1 MVRRPFGLR
10 ENLLLGHLIALHRM
24 VVLADA
30 AVAAVV
36 GADVGE
42 FNQAAVK
49 DAVAHDFGGAVIGG
63 AFEFQTVFGRGK
75 AEEPDDVS
83 IAKFRLFQKLF
94 QGFGHFLFQA

>member
-1 MVRRPFGLR
+1 MVRRPFSLR

-24 VVLADA
+24 VVLA

-42 FNQAAVK
+42 FDQAAVK

-75 AEEPDDVS
+75 AEEPDDVI

-94 QGFGHFLFQA
+94 QWFGHFLFQA